1 MASIR
6 GARRGPTL
14 SAFVVGL
21 TGPIGAGKST
31 VAALLREL
39 GARVLDADA
48 IAKDEQLRGTTGYSA
63 IVQQFGTEV
72 LGEDKEID
80 RRTLAGIVFADPR
93 RLTQLERILHPRV
106 ISRILEARKMLP
118 DDQVLVVEAIKLIE
132 TSLRNACDRVWV
144 VMAPRDQLGSRLA
157 GRGMDEAA
165 VTARL
170 GSQSNEEDF
179 RRAADVVIENDG
191 DRDALRAAVTIAW
204 SKVREGARGRSSPGL
219 GR

>member
-1 MASIR
+1 M
-6 GARRGPTL
+6 

-21 TGPIGAGKST
+21 TGPIGSGKST
-31 VAALLREL
+31 VAAILREL

-63 IVQQFGTEV
+63 IVQQFGTTV

-80 RRTLAGIVFADPR
+80 RRSLAAVVFADPR
-93 RLTQLERILHPRV
+93 RLEQLERILHPRV
-106 ISRILEARKMLP
+106 ISRILEARKMLT

-144 VMAPRDQLGSRLA
+144 VVAPRDQLGSRLQA
-157 GRGMDEAA
+157 RGMDEAA

-170 GSQSNEEDF
+170 LSQASVEDF
-179 RRAADVVIENDG
+179 RRAADVLIENDG
-191 DRDALRAAVTIAW
+191 DRDALRAAVTAAW
-204 SKVREGARGRSSPGL
+204 SKVRAGSS
-219 GR
+219 

>member
-1 MASIR
+1 M
-6 GARRGPTL
+6 

-31 VAALLREL
+31 VAAMLREL

-63 IVQQFGTEV
+63 IVQQFGTAV

-80 RRTLAGIVFADPR
+80 RRKLADVVFADPR
-93 RLTQLERILHPRV
+93 RLGQLERILHPRV

-118 DDQVLVVEAIKLIE
+118 NDQVLVVEAIKLIE

-144 VMAPRDQLGSRLA
+144 VVAPRDLLGSRLA
-157 GRGMDEAA
+157 SRGMDEAA

-170 GSQSNEEDF
+170 GAQSSVEDF

-191 DRDALRAAVTIAW
+191 DRDALRVAVTAAW
-204 SKVREGARGRSSPGL
+204 SMVRAGP
-219 GR
+219 